1 MIFQISPADMA
12 DARRL
17 MTEGAHTEADRFLRD
32 SLLER
37 LNNALGERDYLERS
51 AKAWEGAFDKYQA
64 AVGEIMRPK
73 EEEAKKL

>member
-1 MIFQISPADMA
+1 MIFRITPADMA

-17 MTEGAHTEADRFLRD
+17 MTEGAHTEADRLLRD

-37 LNNALGERDYLERS
+37 LSNALGERDFLERS

-64 AVGEIMRPK
+64 TVSEIMRSK
-73 EEEAKKL
+73 TEEVKL